1 MRQNLS
7 LILSRRTFLKGLLTA
22 ASLMVAGCN
31 PDQPPAPTAPATT
44 ATQPTL
50 PPTPSATATLPPTPS
65 ATSTALPTPSATAT
79 AIPARPEIY
88 ANPAF
93 SFAERVNALVGQM
106 TLEEKVSQMGNE
118 SPAIERLG
126 IPAYNWWNEALHG
139 VARAGIATVFPQAIG
154 LASTWNPDLIY
165 RMAEV
170 ISDEGRAKY
179 HEAVRNDERGL
190 YAGLTFWSPNINIFR
205 DPRWGRGQETYGED
219 PYLTARLGVNFVRG
233 IQGTDPRYLKA
244 VATPKHYAVH
254 SGPEKDRHHFDAQVS
269 QRDLRMTYLPA
280 FEACIVEG
288 QAASIMGAYNRVNGE
303 ASCASPTL
311 LQDILRD
318 EWGFEGCVVSDCGA
332 IDDIYTGHRL
342 VNTGAEAAAL
352 AVKNGC
358 DLECGCT
365 YNIACHYQR
374 WLVAAVEKGLL
385 TEDDLNRSVER
396 LFMARFRLGMFD
408 PDAQVP
414 YAQIPYSVVDSAEHR
429 ELALEVARQS
439 LVLLK
444 NQDSL
449 LPLDRDSLKSIAVI
463 GPNAAET
470 LVLAGNYSGTPAEP
484 VSVLA
489 GIQALVSAETE
500 VTYARGC
507 EIVDAAQA
515 GFAEAVA
522 AAKKSQVA
530 VMVMGLSQQLEGE
543 EGQTEGNPRGVRS
556 RGDREA
562 LDLPPVQEQ
571 LLQAVYE
578 TGTPIILVLM
588 NGSAVAVNWAAEHV
602 PALLEAWYPGQAGGT
617 AVAEA
622 LFGLTNPGGRLPVT
636 FYRAVSDLPAFDDYS
651 MENRTYRYFTGQPLY
666 AFGYGLSYTTFTYRN
681 LQITPERVMAGD
693 PVSVQVEVENTG
705 QRPGDEVVQ
714 LYLKDVEASLPV
726 PLLQLQ
732 GFARI
737 RLSPGEKQSVQF
749 TITAAQM
756 SFADEAGKWVWEPGE
771 FQVWVGGQQPDLT
784 AGAQPDNVLAGY
796 FYVQS

>member
-1 MRQNLS
+1 M
-7 LILSRRTFLKGLLTA
+7 
-22 ASLMVAGCN
+22 
-31 PDQPPAPTAPATT
+31 PTATPAQPATYSD
-44 ATQPTL
+44 P
-50 PPTPSATATLPPTPS
+50 
-65 ATSTALPTPSATAT
+65 AL
-79 AIPARPEIY
+79 
-88 ANPAF
+88 
-93 SFAERVNALVGQM
+93 SFAERVRDLVSQM
-106 TLEEKVSQMGNE
+106 TIEEKVSQMGSE

-154 LASTWNPDLIY
+154 LASTWNVDLIY
-165 RMAEV
+165 RMADV
-170 ISDEGRAKY
+170 IADEGRAKH
-179 HEAVRNDERGL
+179 HEAVRKGQRGL

-219 PYLTARLGVNFVRG
+219 PYLTSRLGVSFVRG

-254 SGPEKDRHHFDAQVS
+254 SGPEKDRHRFDARVS

-311 LQDILRD
+311 LQKILRD
-318 EWGFEGCVVSDCGA
+318 EWGFEGYVVSDCGA
-332 IDDIYTGHRL
+332 IDDIYSGHRM
-342 VNTGAEAAAL
+342 VNTPAEAAAL

-365 YNIACHYQR
+365 YRIACHYQNR
-374 WLVAAVEKGLL
+374 LVDAVAKGLL

-408 PDAQVP
+408 PDDQVP
-414 YAQIPYSVVDSAEHR
+414 YARIPYSVVDSAEHR

-444 NQDSL
+444 NPDGF
-449 LPLDRDSLKSIAVI
+449 LPLDKDTLKSIAVI
-463 GPNAAET
+463 GPNADET
-470 LVLAGNYSGTPAEP
+470 LVLTGNYMGTPAEP

-489 GIQALVSAETE
+489 GIQALVSPEVE
-500 VTYARGC
+500 VTYARGS
-507 EIVDAAQA
+507 EIVDPSQSR
-515 GFAEAVA
+515 FAEAVEA
-522 AAKKSQVA
+522 ARKSQVA
-530 VMVMGLSQQLEGE
+530 VLVMGLSQQLEGE

-556 RGDREA
+556 RGDRET

-588 NGSAVAVNWAAEHV
+588 NGSAVSITWAAERL
-602 PALLEAWYPGQAGGT
+602 PAILEAWYPGQAGGT

-636 FYRAVSDLPAFDDYS
+636 FYRGVADLPAFDDYN
-651 MENRTYRYFTGQPLY
+651 MENRTYRYFTGEPLY
-666 AFGYGLSYTTFTYRN
+666 AFGYGLSYTTFTYRD
-681 LQITPERVMAGD
+681 LKIAPERVKAGD
-693 PVSVQVEVENTG
+693 SVSIQVEVENTG

-732 GFARI
+732 GFTRI
-737 RLSPGEKQSVQF
+737 RLSPGEKQTVGF
-749 TITAAQM
+749 TVTAAQM
-756 SFADEAGKWVWEPGE
+756 SFADEDGKWVLEPGE
-771 FQVWVGGQQPDLT
+771 FQVWVGGQQPNLT
-784 AGAQPDNVLAGY
+784 ASAQPANVLTGQ
-796 FYVQS
+796 FVVQR